1 MSAVLRSPS
10 VQETNTVKEA
20 AFRRRTLVVNPLQT
34 GGWEIRDSAGLVGGF
49 FRDRSTALKA
59 VIREKWIKDVVVEL
73 SPETVE

>member
-1 MSAVLRSPS
+1 M
-10 VQETNTVKEA
+10 QETNTVKEA
-20 AFRRRTLVVNPLQT
+20 AFRRRTLVVNPLET